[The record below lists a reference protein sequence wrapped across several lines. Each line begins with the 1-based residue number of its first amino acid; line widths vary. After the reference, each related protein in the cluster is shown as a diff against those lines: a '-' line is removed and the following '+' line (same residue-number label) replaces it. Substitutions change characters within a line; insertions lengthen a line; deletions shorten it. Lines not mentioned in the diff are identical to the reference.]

1 MTPKPQAP
9 VPHSQRVGSSG
20 VLGVV
25 LLVLQDHPIGVYDE
39 RVQMVEVPQEL
50 SA

>member
-1 MTPKPQAP
+1 MAP

-20 VLGVV
+20 VSEVV
-25 LLVLQDHPIGVYDE
+25 SLVLQDHPTGVYDE

>member
-1 MTPKPQAP
+1 MAPKPQAS
-9 VPHSQRVGSSG
+9 VPRPQRVGSIEI
-20 VLGVV
+20 LEVV
-25 LLVLQDHPIGVYDE
+25 LLVLQDHPIGVYDG